1 MVNAANLAVNV
12 LLLGALYSLIA
23 IGFTLIFGVGGVL
36 NLAHGASITLGAYAA
51 HYATQA
57 GFGIW
62 VGALAAFVVPALFS
76 YGLYRGMIRRVAGHP
91 ITVLILTLVAGLV
104 VEQVFLVIAGTQPL
118 AITALVGGQ
127 TELFGRGVENNRILA
142 FGLSWLLIAGLF
154 YFVTQTKQGKAILAI
169 SMSHKGAA
177 LVGIDPDNVYAYT
190 WLIAGALAGIAGLFL
205 ASFLTANPLM
215 GRNPLL
221 LAFAIVVLGGLGSIR
236 GSVLGAY
243 LIALLDQVT
252 ITVISTRLSGVAALV
267 VLIVVLL
274 VRPEGLFGRELAE

>member
-12 LLLGALYSLIA
+12 LLLGALYSLVA

-51 HYATQA
+51 YYVTEA
-57 GFGIW
+57 GMSIW
-62 VGALAAFVVPALFS
+62 VGAIAAFVVPALFS
-76 YGLYRGMIRRVAGHP
+76 YGLYRGMIKRIAAHP

-104 VEQVFLVIAGTQPL
+104 IEQVFLVIEGTQPL
-118 AITALVGGQ
+118 AIPALVGGQ
-127 TELFGRGVENNRILA
+127 SQVLSRGVENNRIAA
-142 FGLSWLLIAGLF
+142 FVLSWLIIGALF
-154 YFVTQTKQGKAILAI
+154 YFVTRTKQGKAILAI

-177 LVGIDPDNVYAYT
+177 LVGIDADNVYAYT

-221 LAFAIVVLGGLGSIR
+221 LSFAIVVLGGLGSIR

-243 LIALLDQVT
+243 LIALMDQVT
-252 ITVISTRLSGVAALV
+252 VTMISTRLSGVAALV
-267 VLIVVLL
+267 VLVVVLI

>member
-12 LLLGALYSLIA
+12 LLLGALYSLVA

-36 NLAHGASITLGAYAA
+36 NLAHGALITLGAYAA
-51 HYATQA
+51 YYATVA
-57 GFGIW
+57 GLGIW
-62 VGALAAFVVPALFS
+62 VGALAAFAVPALFS

-91 ITVLILTLVAGLV
+91 ITVLILSLVAGLV

-118 AITALVGGQ
+118 AIPSLFEGQ
-127 TELFGRGVENNRILA
+127 TVLVSRGVENNRIAA
-142 FGLSWLLIAGLF
+142 FVLSWLLIGGLF
-154 YFVTQTKQGKAILAI
+154 YFVTRTKQGKAILAT

-177 LVGIDPDNVYAYT
+177 LVGIDSDAVYGYT
-190 WLIAGALAGIAGLFL
+190 WLIAGALAGVAGLFL

-215 GRNPLL
+215 GRTPLL
-221 LAFAIVVLGGLGSIR
+221 LSFAIVVLGGLGSIR

-252 ITVISTRLSGVAALV
+252 VTMISTRLSGVAALV
-267 VLIVVLL
+267 VLVVVLL

>member
-12 LLLGALYSLIA
+12 LLLGALYSLVA

-51 HYATQA
+51 YYATEL
-57 GFGIW
+57 GLGIW
-62 VGALAAFVVPALFS
+62 VGALAAFVLPALFS

-91 ITVLILTLVAGLV
+91 ITVLILTLVSGLV
-104 VEQVFLVIAGTQPL
+104 VEQVFLVVAGTQPL
-118 AITALVGGQ
+118 AITPLVDGQ
-127 TELFGRGVENNRILA
+127 TRVLSRGIENNRIAA
-142 FGLSWLLIAGLF
+142 FVLSWLFIGGLF
-154 YFVTQTKQGKAILAI
+154 YFVTRTKQGKAILAI

-177 LVGIDPDNVYAYT
+177 LVGIEADDVYAYT

-215 GRNPLL
+215 GRTPLL
-221 LAFAIVVLGGLGSIR
+221 LSFAIVVLGGLGSIR

-252 ITVISTRLSGVAALV
+252 VTMISTRLSGVAALV
-267 VLIVVLL
+267 VLVVVLL
-274 VRPEGLFGRELAE
+274 VRPEGLFGRELAH

>member
-1 MVNAANLAVNV
+1 MVNTANLAVNV

-36 NLAHGASITLGAYAA
+36 NLAHGAAITLGAYAA
-51 HYATQA
+51 YYVTEA
-57 GFGIW
+57 GFSIW
-62 VGALAAFVVPALFS
+62 IGALAAFVLPGLFS
-76 YGLYRGMIRRVAGHP
+76 YALYRGMIKRVAGHP

-104 VEQVFLVIAGTQPL
+104 VEQVFLVVAGTQPL
-118 AITALVGGQ
+118 AIPALVGGQ
-127 TELFGRGVENNRILA
+127 TELFARGVENNRIA
-142 FGLSWLLIAGLF
+142 AVGLSWLLIAGLF
-154 YFVTQTKQGKAILAI
+154 YFVTRTKQGKAILAI
-169 SMSHKGAA
+169 SMSKKGAA
-177 LVGIDPDNVYAYT
+177 LVGIESDHVYGYT

-221 LAFAIVVLGGLGSIR
+221 LSFAIVVFGGLGSIR

-252 ITVISTRLSGVAALV
+252 VTMISTRLSGVAALV
-267 VLIVVLL
+267 VLVLVLL